1 MQQRGRGM
9 ELSNQ
14 FTKEQLIAK
23 AQEQIEFIRRTQVTG
38 AGREHVDMCGEL
50 FEIALASL
58 TAEAVAWTDEQ
69 ELRDVEKGGCGYLF
83 TVKPVTPNAD
93 PRRVI
98 KLYVT
103 PPAQVV
109 PKTLQCSVELK
120 PGLIIG
126 KGCKTDTLLRAL
138 QNRAT
143 ILKGGAK

>member
-1 MQQRGRGM
+1 M
-9 ELSNQ
+9 ELNSQ
-14 FTKEQLIAK
+14 FSKEQLIGH
-23 AQEQIEFIRRTQVTG
+23 AQRRCEVIEEIIADPGTDPVSRDYYRREV
-38 AGREHVDMCGEL
+38 VMSK
-50 FEIALASL
+50 IALAAL
-58 TAEAVAWTDEQ
+58 TVEPVAWTDEQ
-69 ELRDVEKGGCGYLF
+69 ELRDVEKVGCGYLF
-83 TVKPVTPNAD
+83 TVKPVTPNTD
-93 PRRVI
+93 PYRVI

-109 PKTLQCSVELK
+109 PKTLPCSVELK